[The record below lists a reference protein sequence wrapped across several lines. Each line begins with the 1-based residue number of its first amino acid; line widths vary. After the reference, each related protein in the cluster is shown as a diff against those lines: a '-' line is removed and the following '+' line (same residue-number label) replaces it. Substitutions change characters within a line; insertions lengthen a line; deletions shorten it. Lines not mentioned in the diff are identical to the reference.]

1 MTGGRPSPFSTEQNA
16 HITSFYPTLL
26 LAAASSSP
34 DELKSWKKQTV
45 QEILNSPL
53 FEGKLPAK
61 SQDPVEN
68 TKSWTKA
75 SAKITFKYLLILSL
89 ILSNYVDRHAKVKI
103 TAEPETAAQP
113 KTAVDHKTSAGT
125 TVDHKTSAE
134 TAVNSKTS
142 AETTVD
148 PKTSAETAV
157 DPKPS
162 AETTVDLKTSAE
174 IKMTAKLNDTAETKM
189 ISTPSPAASNSLLS
203 FSPSFCPLNGVAL
216 FERERRQSITA
227 SASERVHKSHAR
239 MAACYPACLM
249 EMWDALDEATREA
262 YTVTASKMVP
272 NVASNQADFVGAMT
286 HVLTDICRGG
296 KLGGGVEMML
306 FYAYREYDGDLR
318 AGTIHAHSSETVSDM
333 ADETSNWDS
342 NFEIPWKAF
351 ADLAIP
357 FPMDRT
363 GTLIPRN
370 WQGIPVFPLLNLKQ
384 QTVEE
389 IADIMTQYL
398 GQLWARS
405 WDTDLPQWAGIAQ
418 NPDMYYDTRK
428 FSLPVKIFR
437 APDSLSAVEIF
448 ALAEYFGVRSSD
460 PFVFR
465 DKEEAARWHEVPI
478 RTDNAGTKR
487 KRASPKTDGT
497 SVPDGLDVAN
507 SKTTIMK
514 QGRKQRHVASPI
526 FTMGKMR
533 HLSNVFAIVARQVYN
548 SEPK

>member
-1 MTGGRPSPFSTEQNA
+1 MRISRPFIRLYCSLP
-16 HITSFYPTLL
+16 
-26 LAAASSSP
+26 ASSSP

-272 NVASNQADFVGAMT
+272 NVASFRWAMT

-357 FPMDRT
+357 S
-363 GTLIPRN
+363 
-370 WQGIPVFPLLNLKQ
+370 
-384 QTVEE
+384 
-389 IADIMTQYL
+389 
-398 GQLWARS
+398 RS